1 MGRGLPVRDL
11 TRAATR
17 VHGRRR
23 ALARRGRPQAA
34 GDRHEPPLRTRRRRR
49 CAGTISLETVVIA
62 LGLFALATVIVGL
75 LTAWAT
81 GKLGGLT

>member
-1 MGRGLPVRDL
+1 MKKSTLRYS
-11 TRAATR
+11 AS
-17 VHGRRR
+17 
-23 ALARRGRPQAA
+23 ALAVPQRLRPQITAR
-34 GDRHEPPLRTRRRRR
+34 GER
-49 CAGTISLETVVIA
+49 GSISVETVVIA